1 MTSNKLEVLLMKVLL
16 FISYYFLKKQI
27 VSPFA
32 IKDTKKHL
40 LMKVSIKIFL
50 EIHMKRIK
58 ISLTQDKKL
67 NCILLEHI
75 LDIFKCLILWL
86 VHLKFGNSTIFIY
99 FSWCPLW
106 IWYGATWVHSTVP
119 SGKRG
124 ALLFLWAH
132 IYTFSNTFIKQIWN
146 FSCHY
151 ITISRLLLNWKKH
164 KQGIQLFYVYDAYN
178 QTK

>member
-16 FISYYFLKKQI
+16 FISYYFSKKQI

-58 ISLTQDKKL
+58 ISLTQDKML

-75 LDIFKCLILWL
+75 LSIFKCLIL
-86 VHLKFGNSTIFIY
+86 
-99 FSWCPLW
+99 
-106 IWYGATWVHSTVP
+106 
-119 SGKRG
+119 
-124 ALLFLWAH
+124 
-132 IYTFSNTFIKQIWN
+132 
-146 FSCHY
+146 
-151 ITISRLLLNWKKH
+151 
-164 KQGIQLFYVYDAYN
+164 
-178 QTK
+178 